1 MFWFA
6 RFNFTL
12 QKQIS
17 IILYRLCFK
26 IQIIKFKNNKL
37 KEYKM
42 ALSIGIV
49 GLPNVGKSTL
59 FNALTNGKA
68 EAANYPFCTI
78 DKNEALSIIYDE
90 RIDKLSQMMNSKKK
104 IYNTTMFVDIA
115 GLVKGA
121 SKGEGLGNKFLSHIR
136 EANAILQVVR
146 VFEDD
151 NITHI
156 GAIDPL
162 RDIEIIL
169 TELMLADMETITAR
183 ITKNTRSLKGVK
195 SKSVE
200 EETALLEKLS
210 KDLDNG
216 KPIFSL
222 PLTDGEKLI
231 IRPLFLLTAKEMMIA
246 ANLSEGE
253 LADPTKNK
261 HFVILSE
268 YAKENNIELIPF
280 SAKIEAELQEL
291 DEEERLSYLSD
302 IGVSESGVSRL
313 AKAGHKL
320 LNLITYITAGE
331 QETRAWTVRSGAL
344 GPEAAGVIHSDFER
358 GFISAEVITYENLL
372 EVGSLV
378 KAKEKGL
385 VRLEGKQYEVQEGD
399 VILFR
404 FNV

>member
-1 MFWFA
+1 
-6 RFNFTL
+6 
-12 QKQIS
+12 
-17 IILYRLCFK
+17 
-26 IQIIKFKNNKL
+26 
-37 KEYKM
+37 M

-156 GAIDPL
+156 GVIDPL

-195 SKSVE
+195 SKTVE

-210 KDLDNG
+210 KDLDDG

-222 PLTDGEKLI
+222 SLTDTEKLI

-253 LADPTKNK
+253 LSDPTKNK

-268 YAKENNIELIPF
+268 YAKDHNIELIPF

-331 QETRAWTVRSGAL
+331 QETRAWTVRRGAL

-358 GFISAEVITYENLL
+358 GFINAEVITYENLL
-372 EVGSLV
+372 EIGSLV